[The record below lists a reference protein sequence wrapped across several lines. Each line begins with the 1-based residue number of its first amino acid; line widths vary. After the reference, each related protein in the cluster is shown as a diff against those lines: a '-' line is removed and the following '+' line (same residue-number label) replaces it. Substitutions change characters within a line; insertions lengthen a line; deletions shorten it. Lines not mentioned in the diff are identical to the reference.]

1 MISKEVNM
9 LRFSNTTYTGRVSKY
24 ILMDESINPNMY
36 SNATSGAV
44 LLPPPIILLEYMDLL
59 DQDIF
64 YSKYHDYLYHNA
76 RDFAASIVYDSMFRN
91 IDITIILDENYSLYF
106 RGLMSFLY
114 RRYGVMYDM
123 DNDMSFMENNPF
135 KLQNLYV
142 DLVELG
148 LVNPYECTKKLYPN
162 AVSPF

>member
-1 MISKEVNM
+1 M

-106 RGLMSFLY
+106 RGEELRFGAFVEVKIFGKADKKYLEM
-114 RRYGVMYDM
+114 VTKDIC
-123 DNDMSFMENNPF
+123 
-135 KLQNLYV
+135 NLY
-142 DLVELG
+142 E
-148 LVNPYECTKKLYPN
+148 
-162 AVSPF
+162 